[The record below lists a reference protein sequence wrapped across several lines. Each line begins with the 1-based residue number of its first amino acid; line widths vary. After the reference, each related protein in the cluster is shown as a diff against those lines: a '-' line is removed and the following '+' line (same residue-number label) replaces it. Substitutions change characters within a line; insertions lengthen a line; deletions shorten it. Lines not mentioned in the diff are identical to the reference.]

1 MKNLLKTFLECTALL
16 ALALLIVFLFAPNA
30 KAEYA
35 TDYHNH
41 ELSEQISQEWREQ
54 AKREWIAEYGEF
66 QPNLTE
72 QSENYLKQQTY
83 LKQEEINARLQL

>member
-1 MKNLLKTFLECTALL
+1 MKNILKAFAECLALF
-16 ALALLIVFLFAPNA
+16 ALALLILFLFAPKA

-72 QSENYLKQQTY
+72 ESENYLKQQT
-83 LKQEEINARLQL
+83 LIKQDEINARLPL